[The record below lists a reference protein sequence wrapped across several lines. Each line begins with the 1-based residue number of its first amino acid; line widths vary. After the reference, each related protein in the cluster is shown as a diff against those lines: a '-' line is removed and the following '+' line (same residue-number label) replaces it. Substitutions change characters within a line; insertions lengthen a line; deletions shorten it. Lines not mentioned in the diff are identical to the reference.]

1 MTTERRTAMIDIYT
15 IEVAFTA
22 LARAKRDR
30 EQDIDLLK
38 EILREVK
45 DADTLA
51 RLRQT
56 ERTIDLYKKGAN
68 KLILLA
74 YRVGLDRVAIND
86 LKAKMTTKWDLFD
99 AGENRASVNGSGEME
114 IGDKK
119 VDITTST
126 YALPTQAQ
134 FAKRTKEQIE
144 AEIRALAE
152 RKGVLKKRFYRVLD
166 VLNALGDTRETRDLP
181 TAEIDAI
188 KKIWAISPS
197 KMTNNGWYHRKYGK
211 K

>member
-1 MTTERRTAMIDIYT
+1 MIDIYT

-22 LARAKRDR
+22 LASAKRKR

-51 RLRQT
+51 LLRQT
-56 ERTIDLYKKGAN
+56 ERAIDHYKKGAN

-74 YRVGLDRVAIND
+74 YRVGLDRMAIND

-99 AGENRASVNGSGEME
+99 AGENSASVNGSGEME
-114 IGDKK
+114 ISGKEVEITGD
-119 VDITTST
+119 T
-126 YALPTQAQ
+126 YAKMNGGRY
-134 FAKRTKEQIE
+134 AKRSKEQVE
-144 AEIRALAE
+144 AEFRAIAE
-152 RKGVLKKRFYRVLD
+152 RMGVLKKRYYRVLD
-166 VLNALGDTRETRDLP
+166 ALAGMGDTRDTRELS
-181 TAEIDAI
+181 TTEIDAI

-197 KMTNNGWYHRKYGK
+197 KMTNNGWYHRKFGK